1 MNSSLMNA
9 LLIVGVMILGTVLTR
24 FLPFLIFPAGK
35 KTPEFVEY
43 LGKTLPFATMGLL
56 VVYCLKGISLTAA
69 PHGVPEFLAVAAVA
83 ALHRWKGNSLLS
95 IGVGT
100 VFYMVLVQVIFTA

>member
-56 VVYCLKGISLTAA
+56 VVYCLKGS
-69 PHGVPEFLAVAAVA
+69 
-83 ALHRWKGNSLLS
+83 SLLS